1 METNDNNNPTYEKA
15 SIPEIYQAWGK
26 LECKGW
32 NMNNIC
38 DSWSEF
44 GTQSLPIVALNNGLK
59 GPALWILAGIH
70 GEEPAGPT
78 MLARN
83 IEYLSNALTDIPT
96 MILPLCNPQ
105 GYQLNQR
112 YLYHADSNKEGISV
126 GDAEHVLLNQ
136 NNNPRTKYAS
146 SNEAESIIHYLLNEH
161 IKRPPVMV
169 IDLHE
174 DALIDRGYIYSQGI
188 YGAEDRAAQ
197 KILKEMDKF
206 VEIAR
211 NGYTRFDERIV
222 NGLIGFVEDGSIDE
236 FMASKAIYLGGIIP
250 GINAETVLTIETP
263 AKNIDLEYRVNAQQ
277 AALYAAVNMMKE
289 RR

>member
-1 METNDNNNPTYEKA
+1 MTNMEHDNTSIKYEKA
-15 SIPEIYQAWGK
+15 PIPEIYQAWGK

-32 NMNNIC
+32 NMTNIC

-44 GTQSLPIVALNNGLK
+44 GMQSLPIIALNNRLT

-83 IEYLSNALTDIPT
+83 VDYISNALMNIPT
-96 MILPLCNPQ
+96 VILPLCNPQ
-105 GYQLNQR
+105 GYLLNQR
-112 YLYHADSNKEGISV
+112 YLYHADSDKEGISV
-126 GDAEHVLLNQ
+126 GDAEHMLLNQ
-136 NNNPRTKYAS
+136 NNNPRRKYAT
-146 SNEAESIIHYLLNEH
+146 SNEAESIIHYLLNER
-161 IKRPPVMV
+161 IRRPPVMV

-174 DALIDRGYIYSQGI
+174 DALIDSGYIYSQGMHGI
-188 YGAEDRAAQ
+188 YD
-197 KILKEMDKF
+197 KDKF
-206 VEIAR
+206 VLIAHSG
-211 NGYTRFDERIV
+211 NTRFNERIE

-236 FMASKAIYLGGIIP
+236 FIASKAIYLGGVSP

-263 AKNIDLEYRVNAQQ
+263 AKDIDLENRVNAQQ
-277 AALYAAVNMMKE
+277 AALYATVNIMKE